1 VEKDP
6 IIPAAK
12 IYSPVHGTSAAA
24 LRLALIGDEGLG
36 AMTQHAHSPAGV
48 VPEPRAL
55 DAAATDAMQVRAF
68 SARDIAER
76 VTRPDEALAA
86 LSRQY
91 RILDTLRQAASQL
104 VVHRPL
110 PELFELLLD
119 LLFAAVP
126 AQRGAILLR
135 ERNPDRLELKASR
148 SRSGRPFVSVSR
160 AIASRV
166 LEEGNA
172 LLLDDALRHPAFSGS
187 DSIIHGGVRS
197 AVCAP
202 LWFADGE
209 RDEVVGVVYLDT
221 ASVVRAF
228 DEEDLGLVTAIASVA
243 AVKIHTAR
251 LLKESLDNRRLQEEV
266 RLAAEL
272 QAGLLPQA
280 TPALPGFSLG
290 AASRPC
296 HAMGGDYY
304 DWQLAPGG
312 LRLALADVSGKG
324 AAAALLMAAVRALVR
339 ASWGEDDLARAAA
352 GISRAV
358 FDNVPASRY
367 ATAFLARLDPSN
379 GRLAYVNAGHHP
391 PVLVR
396 ADGTVE
402 TLASG
407 GFPLG
412 LVEDAVYQGGATH
425 LAPGDVLLAFSDGV
439 CEARDAGGRELG
451 VERLVELARSGRGLD
466 APALAARIERAV
478 AEFSGEAPADDDRT
492 LLVLARARA

>member
-1 VEKDP
+1 
-6 IIPAAK
+6 
-12 IYSPVHGTSAAA
+12 
-24 LRLALIGDEGLG
+24 
-36 AMTQHAHSPAGV
+36 M
-48 VPEPRAL
+48 
-55 DAAATDAMQVRAF
+55 
-68 SARDIAER
+68 
-76 VTRPDEALAA
+76 AA

-91 RILDTLRQAASQL
+91 RILDTLRKAASQL

-135 ERNPDRLELKASR
+135 ERGPDRLELKASR
-148 SRSGRPFVSVSR
+148 SRGGTPFVSVSR
-160 AIASRV
+160 AIAARV
-166 LEEGNA
+166 LDQGSA
-172 LLLDDALRHPAFSGS
+172 LILDDALRHPAFSGS

-197 AVCAP
+197 ALCAP

-221 ASVVRAF
+221 SSVVRAF

-251 LLKESLDNRRLQEEV
+251 LLRESLDNRRLQEEV

-272 QAGLLPQA
+272 QAGLLPQT
-280 TPALPGFSLG
+280 TPELPGWSLG
-290 AASRPC
+290 ASSRPC
-296 HAMGGDYY
+296 HAMGGDYF
-304 DWQLAPGG
+304 DWQLAPEG

-339 ASWGEDDLARAAA
+339 SRWCEDDLARAAA
-352 GISRAV
+352 RISRAV

-367 ATAFLARLDPSN
+367 ATAFLARLDPPS
-379 GRLAYVNAGHHP
+379 GRLVYVNAGHPP

-396 ADGTVE
+396 AGGQVE
-402 TLASG
+402 TLGSG

-412 LVEDAVYQGGATH
+412 LVDAAAYEMGEDH
-425 LAPGDVLLAFSDGV
+425 LAPGDALLVFSDGV
-439 CEARDAGGRELG
+439 CEARDAGGEEMG
-451 VERLVELARSGRGLD
+451 VERLVEIARGGRDKD
-466 APALAARIERAV
+466 APALAAALEHAV
-478 AEFSGEAPADDDRT
+478 AEFSGDAPVDDDRT
-492 LLVLARARA
+492 LVVLKRTATRT

>member
-1 VEKDP
+1 MENHAHPTAGV
-6 IIPAAK
+6 
-12 IYSPVHGTSAAA
+12 SPEGSATAPA
-24 LRLALIGDEGLG
+24 LRA
-36 AMTQHAHSPAGV
+36 
-48 VPEPRAL
+48 
-55 DAAATDAMQVRAF
+55 DAMHVRAF

-76 VTRPDEALAA
+76 VTRPDEAMAA

-135 ERNPDRLELKASR
+135 ERQPDRLELKASR
-148 SRSGRPFVSVSR
+148 ARGGASFVSVSR
-160 AIASRV
+160 AIATRV
-166 LEEGNA
+166 LEQGSA
-172 LLLDDALRHPAFSGS
+172 LLLDDAMRDPAFSRS

-197 AVCAP
+197 ALCAP

-221 ASVVRAF
+221 SSIVRAF

-296 HAMGGDYY
+296 HAMGGDYF
-304 DWQLAPGG
+304 DWQLGADGG

-339 ASWGEDDLARAAA
+339 ARWCEEDLARAAA
-352 GISRAV
+352 GISRSV

-367 ATAFLARLDPSN
+367 ATAFLGRLDPAT
-379 GRLAYVNAGHHP
+379 GLLRYVNAGHPP

-396 ADGTVE
+396 AGGPVE
-402 TLASG
+402 MLGSG

-412 LVEDAVYQGGATH
+412 LVEDAVYQGGAAR
-425 LAPGDVLLAFSDGV
+425 LGPGDTLLVFSDGV
-439 CEARDAGGRELG
+439 SEARNAAGRELG
-451 VERLVELARSGRGLD
+451 VESLVELVRAGRGLD
-466 APALAARIERAV
+466 AGAVAARIERAV
-478 AEFSGEAPADDDRT
+478 AEFSGEAAADDDRT
-492 LLVLARARA
+492 LVVLTRSEA